1 MDAFIEVDEGTVH
14 TQKDWSQHVYDP
26 EARIKLN
33 KMIKKAEV
41 QYTVGIEEILQNHI
55 NNKMPLEVT
64 HTVSLGEVRKAI
76 DKWAPSARK
85 EYDNLVTGKE
95 AFKPTKLQDL
105 PPDCRIVPCKGV
117 FTVKPDSNQQ
127 GFKRKTRFVACG
139 NHLEEGA
146 LTGVDYDVYA
156 AGIDS
161 SSLRTML
168 AYKTTKPLWGAAVTD
183 VRQAFVL
190 APWVGRAVA
199 LKPPSLAVEMNLAE
213 PDDYWLV
220 QKSIYGL
227 REAPAAWAS
236 FRDKELRTAKW
247 ESEVNG
253 ELVELKLQQLISD
266 DQVWKIVRA
275 DGRDQEAIG
284 YLMVYVDDLMIVG
297 PDKVMKSFFG
307 WLSNKWECDDLSVLS
322 EENPL
327 KFLGMEIH
335 SVDGGIEV
343 CQEGF
348 IRELLRAHQHDG
360 ARSKTQGSKE
370 NLIMSAEEEAMMLEA
385 TPVNLEG
392 KETLVKEAQRRVG
405 ELLWLSSRSR
415 PDIQYATAVMSSR
428 ITRCPEAVV
437 TIGDRLLDYL
447 NETMYDRLRFAN
459 DKKEYQQLKTYTDS
473 SFAPS
478 SGKSH
483 GSVAIFYG
491 TCPLAW
497 RSSRQPLIA
506 LSTAETE
513 LMEGVEGAVMTYAT
527 KCLMEELLGEVLP
540 VSLHIDNSAAISLM
554 TTASGTWRTRH
565 LRLRANWIK
574 ERIQNQE
581 VFVTHEP
588 GATQRADIGTKPFN
602 KDRLKQL
609 KDLWDIRNRRP
620 SPAKAARM
628 INAGSWM
635 KGLLAFSQLS
645 GAKGMK
651 DEIQAEV
658 PWDLYIVIIVL
669 AIAVIGMWEALKHCL
684 QRRQASVRTLR
695 LRATEGLRKMSR
707 NELKEL
713 QVLMTLDPQSLSDE
727 QKLRMFDL
735 KELFDSTMPP
745 NTSPVPTSV
754 MQGSEQPSSS
764 SSGASTY
771 NKQPKELP
779 RTRDQ
784 GVQKDPPA
792 FERVPPPHPS
802 QVRIFT
808 GPYHQTEGSQ
818 VIHVYEDCWGLR
830 NANRKRQ
837 VQLCRCCAENNGN
850 RIY

>member
-1 MDAFIEVDEGTVH
+1 
-14 TQKDWSQHVYDP
+14 
-26 EARIKLN
+26 
-33 KMIKKAEV
+33 
-41 QYTVGIEEILQNHI
+41 
-55 NNKMPLEVT
+55 
-64 HTVSLGEVRKAI
+64 
-76 DKWAPSARK
+76 
-85 EYDNLVTGKE
+85 
-95 AFKPTKLQDL
+95 
-105 PPDCRIVPCKGV
+105 
-117 FTVKPDSNQQ
+117 
-127 GFKRKTRFVACG
+127 
-139 NHLEEGA
+139 
-146 LTGVDYDVYA
+146 
-156 AGIDS
+156 
-161 SSLRTML
+161 
-168 AYKTTKPLWGAAVTD
+168 
-183 VRQAFVL
+183 
-190 APWVGRAVA
+190 
-199 LKPPSLAVEMNLAE
+199 
-213 PDDYWLV
+213 
-220 QKSIYGL
+220 
-227 REAPAAWAS
+227 
-236 FRDKELRTAKW
+236 
-247 ESEVNG
+247 
-253 ELVELKLQQLISD
+253 
-266 DQVWKIVRA
+266 
-275 DGRDQEAIG
+275 
-284 YLMVYVDDLMIVG
+284 
-297 PDKVMKSFFG
+297 
-307 WLSNKWECDDLSVLS
+307 
-322 EENPL
+322 
-327 KFLGMEIH
+327 
-335 SVDGGIEV
+335 
-343 CQEGF
+343 
-348 IRELLRAHQHDG
+348 
-360 ARSKTQGSKE
+360 
-370 NLIMSAEEEAMMLEA
+370 MSAEEEAMMLEA

-459 DKKEYQQLKTYTDS
+459 DKKEYQKLKTYTDS

-588 GATQRADIGTKPFN
+588 GATQSADIGTKPFN